1 MSIFKPQDGYVTLC
15 MIVMIVLC
23 CVLSEARLPRDLS
36 AASRLT
42 CVILLPSLFPLP
54 SFPPLLLG

>member
-15 MIVMIVLC
+15 MSVMIVLC
-23 CVLSEARLPRDLS
+23 CVLSEAHLPRDLS

-42 CVILLPSLFPLP
+42 RVILLPFLSSLPLL
-54 SFPPLLLG
+54 SPPLLG